1 MPCFVVFRVL
11 YVVTAVALCV
21 VVGGLLMFF
30 LFPRSVTLTST
41 QPSLQPTDI
50 FTNVSGGILF
60 MTVTVR

>member
-1 MPCFVVFRVL
+1 M
-11 YVVTAVALCV
+11 VTAVALCV

-60 MTVTVR
+60 MTVTVC